1 MQVSTPNKTGAAQ
14 IINSKQIADQVS
26 HGIADVARLNP
37 QLTTTNSGAMS
48 FAGTSNRYNSFMI
61 GSAANNDVFGLLVM
75 ERMVLGKLL
84 LKSSINKTIEQIR
97 VNVAHTDV
105 RQELVLLVVY
115 QCYYKW
121 YNNFTVVFMALVTIR
136 TWLDQNILSQMV
148 DLCSKVYRNSII
160 SETSNL
166 GIWSDYQR

>member
-37 QLTTTNSGAMS
+37 RLTTTNSGAMS

-75 ERMVLGKLL
+75 ERMVL
-84 LKSSINKTIEQIR
+84 EQ
-97 VNVAHTDV
+97 VAF
-105 RQELVLLVVY
+105 E
-115 QCYYKW
+115 K
-121 YNNFTVVFMALVTIR
+121 
-136 TWLDQNILSQMV
+136 
-148 DLCSKVYRNSII
+148 
-160 SETSNL
+160 
-166 GIWSDYQR
+166 